1 MYSET
6 AAIILEQLGGI
17 EFVKVTGVRDICSTD
32 SGETLRMTL
41 PKNQS
46 NANRLEISLD
56 YATDT
61 YNVRFYKYTPPKLRM
76 NTKTHSAALLR
87 ESIKEVIAFSEIYF
101 DQLQEIF
108 TQVTGFTTRMPRII
122 GFNC

>member
-6 AAIILEQLGGI
+6 AAIILEQLGGH
-17 EFVKVTGVRDICSTD
+17 EFIKVTGVKDICATD
-32 SGETLRMTL
+32 SGDTLRMTL

-46 NANRLEISLD
+46 GANRLEITLD

-76 NTKTHSAALLR
+76 NTRTHSAALLR
-87 ESIKEVIAFSEIYF
+87 ESIKEVIAFKGIYF

-108 TQVTGFTTRMPRII
+108 THVTGYNTRMPRII